1 MMKVFRSRFWLALK
15 KIAVCAAILGGLYAT
30 AMTRAEASASC
41 TAVNSGSLN
50 LTTPSFDAGNTAIL
64 SSWTVGDRIRAVF
77 TDAVGF
83 SHTEGIYS
91 GPLASIGTLVS
102 FAVPSGGSLTLVHT
116 VTSTDLT
123 NGILLDPENNDSVT
137 ATCVVGLVLMSTP
150 SSTLHVGQAYSQTN
164 AASGGTSPYTY
175 SVSAGSLPGGVSLNA
190 STGLVS
196 GTPTTGGN
204 FNYTITVSD
213 SSPAPVLTAS
223 QTLSGT
229 INGGTTTTVSSS
241 ANPSA
246 LNFPVTFTATV
257 TGSGG
262 TPTGTVT
269 FKDGSSTLGTGTL
282 VSGAATFTI
291 STLTMGAHTIS
302 ASYAGD
308 ANFGSSTSPT
318 FTQLVEIANTYVSP
332 RNGRDSDNPN
342 CPITSPCATL
352 NHALSVTGMGG
363 EITIIGGGQF
373 GPIVL
378 TGPIS
383 ITGSDFK
390 QSFEIVADPA
400 AQVGCIGLPAGVCS
414 ANNGYGVEIAAG
426 ANDSVKFTDVTVT
439 AGVNGTGALKFT
451 SGGMIQLSNNLY
463 RGNASAGPIVA
474 LYPNNPGTTLAEVYF
489 SNSDIG
495 FNDNGG
501 AVEVKPGGSTSLKV
515 HFNHVE
521 VHNANYGIRTDSSFL
536 SSPAA
541 NITTAITESEFFS
554 LANAAMNAFTTS
566 GTGTTIAVFDTVRIL
581 NASVGIKANG
591 PLSTVVMTHST
602 VSGNGT
608 GIMVQNG
615 GHVFTPHNN
624 TIIGNGTDFSGSVTS
639 APPL

>member
-1 MMKVFRSRFWLALK
+1 MMKVFRCRFLLAVK
-15 KIAVCAAILGGLYAT
+15 KIALCAAILCGLYAT

-41 TAVNSGSLN
+41 TAVNSASLN
-50 LTTPSFDAGNTAIL
+50 LTNPPADAGNTAVL
-64 SSWTVGDRIRAVF
+64 SSWTIGDRITAAF
-77 TDAVGF
+77 TDALGL
-83 SHTEGIYS
+83 SHTEAIFS
-91 GPLASIGTLVS
+91 GPITSIGTLTSGIVS
-102 FAVPSGGSLTLVHT
+102 SGGSLTLMHT
-116 VTSTDLT
+116 VTSSDLT

-137 ATCVVGLVLMSTP
+137 ATCIVGLVLMSTP

-175 SVSAGSLPGGVSLNA
+175 SVSAGSLPAGVSLNA

-196 GTPTTGGN
+196 GTPTVGGN
-204 FNYTITVSD
+204 FNYTIAVSD

-229 INGGTTTTVSSS
+229 INGGTTTTVNSS
-241 ANPSA
+241 ADPSA
-246 LNFPVTFTATV
+246 LNFPVTFTASV
-257 TGSGG
+257 AGSGG

-269 FKDGSSTLGTGTL
+269 FTDGTTTLGTGAL
-282 VSGAATFTI
+282 ASGTATFTT
-291 STLTMGAHTIS
+291 STLTMGTHSIS

-352 NHALSVTGMGG
+352 NKALSVTGMGG
-363 EITIIGGGQF
+363 QITVLGGGQF

-390 QSFEIVADPA
+390 QSFEIVADPT

-414 ANNGYGVEIAAG
+414 VNNGYGVEIAAH
-426 ANDSVKFTDVTVT
+426 ANDSVNFTNVTVT
-439 AGVNGTGALKFT
+439 AGVNGTGALKLM

-463 RGNASAGPIVA
+463 RGNDSGGPIVA
-474 LYPNNPGTTLAEVYF
+474 LYPNNPGTTQAEVYF

-495 FNDNGG
+495 FNTDG

-521 VHNANYGIRTDSSFL
+521 VHNANYGVRTDSSL
-536 SSPAA
+536 LASPAV
-541 NITTAITESEFFS
+541 NLTTAISESEFFS

-581 NASVGIKANG
+581 NAGVGIKANG
-591 PLSTVVMTHST
+591 PLSTVVMTDST

-608 GIMVQNG
+608 GITVQSG

-624 TIIGNGTDFSGSVTS
+624 TITGNGTNVSGSVTS